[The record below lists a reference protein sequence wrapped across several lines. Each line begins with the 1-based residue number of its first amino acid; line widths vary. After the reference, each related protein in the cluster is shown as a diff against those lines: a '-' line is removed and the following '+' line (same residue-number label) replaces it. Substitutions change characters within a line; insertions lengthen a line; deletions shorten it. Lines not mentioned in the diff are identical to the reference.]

1 MRKHITRDSYTITV
15 KTEAVDF
22 DALIDYKTGKE
33 FDLTDNGIE
42 LTNRVTIDNLSF
54 NCSGYTIDNMVVL
67 NNRTRGFLIKSTE
80 VDIKHCTIR
89 NVSGAGLLLRSETEW
104 AESTIARNI
113 NIQQCLFDNIG
124 YMFTATHNP
133 ERAHIRI
140 ESTSSVV
147 SEDTLPIDNIVID
160 RCKFTNN
167 EQKYAIM
174 VNSAKNVQIKNN
186 VFDPIVNECDRTRGV
201 AVLLKT
207 CMNVE
212 LSDNT
217 FNYPHYNGDVR
228 NVIEGKNYKNI
239 FGSDVT
245 DKDGNALIPDNLTE

>member
-1 MRKHITRDSYTITV
+1 MHKHITRDSYTITV
-15 KTEAVDF
+15 KTADVDF
-22 DALIDYKTGKE
+22 EALIDYKTGKE
-33 FDLTDNGIE
+33 FDLSDNGIE

-89 NVSGAGLLLRSETEW
+89 NVSGSALLLRSETEW

-113 NIQQCLFDNIG
+113 NIQQCLFDNVG

-147 SEDTLPIDNIVID
+147 SNDTLPIDNIVID

-174 VNSAKNVQIKNN
+174 VNSAKNVHIKNN
-186 VFDPIVNECDRTRGV
+186 VFDPIANECDRTRGV

-212 LSDNT
+212 ISDNT
-217 FNYPHYNGDVR
+217 FNYPHYNGDAR
-228 NVIEGKNYKNI
+228 NVIEGTNYKNI
-239 FGSDVT
+239 FGTDVT
-245 DKDGNALIPDNLTE
+245 DDRGEAIFPDNVI